1 MALKNKLLLE
11 DTIIKGSLKIIKKS
25 KEVYLQNKEIKLTPM
40 EYEILLC
47 LVKRPNTI
55 YSKLQLYNQ
64 TKNYEVTQGTSEET
78 VVSHIKSIR
87 DKLKKY
93 DKNFTPIETVTNS
106 GYKFRWRAP

>member
-1 MALKNKLLLE
+1 MGKEASREPVLSI
-11 DTIIKGSLKIIKKS
+11 DISSKGTKS
-25 KEVYLQNKEIKLTPM
+25 
-40 EYEILLC
+40 
-47 LVKRPNTI
+47 
-55 YSKLQLYNQ
+55 
-64 TKNYEVTQGTSEET
+64 YEVTQGTSEET